1 MKTIKYGIIGVG
13 NMGFTHLKNF
23 MKGEVPHSTVVAVA
37 DINPAKLKHVKE
49 VYPNEKIEYY
59 DSGEKLIDAG
69 NVDAVLIAT
78 PHYFHPPLTIRAL
91 DKNISVVCEKPAGVY
106 TKQVKEMNLAADRSK
121 ALFTIMFNQRTNCLY
136 RKMREIMQSG
146 GIGEIKRVNWII
158 TNWYRSQR
166 YYDSGDWRATWQG
179 EGGGVLFNQCPH
191 QLDLLQWVVGM
202 MPVRVHAHCHFGK
215 WHNIEVEDDVTA
227 YFEYANGATGVF
239 VTSTADSP
247 GTNRFEI
254 NGSLGRLICEDDK
267 LIYCKNSVDERKHC
281 FETDNAYAPIPF
293 ETIEPKTD
301 GQNLQ
306 HVGILRN
313 FTNALLGLEPLF
325 VKGQEGLFS
334 VELMNA
340 FLLSQWLGRTVELP
354 VDDELYLAELNK
366 RRATSITKSGSDV
379 VVDLSGTY
387 NGAKN

>member
-13 NMGFTHLKNF
+13 NMGFSHLKNF

-49 VYPNEKIEYY
+49 VYPKEKIEYY

-146 GIGEIKRVNWII
+146 GVGEIKRVNWII

-239 VTSTADSP
+239 VTSTADAP

-267 LIYCKNSVDERKHC
+267 LIYCKNSVDERIHC
-281 FETDNAYAPIPF
+281 FETDNAYALIPF

-366 RRATSITKSGSDV
+366 RRATSIPKSGSDI

-387 NGAKN
+387 NGAKS